1 MFLRPL
7 LKVATE
13 VLSQLVM
20 HSTTEEYMGGGGGEG
35 VGVLDQCLVIWVL
48 LRAWKPDP
56 FKDKRK
62 KSLIATLSR
71 TSFSILGPCLMQTIF
86 NNGNVQRNTLFTT
99 DSDPV

>member
-20 HSTTEEYMGGGGGEG
+20 HSTTEEYMGGGEG

-48 LRAWKPDP
+48 LRA
-56 FKDKRK
+56 
-62 KSLIATLSR
+62 
-71 TSFSILGPCLMQTIF
+71 
-86 NNGNVQRNTLFTT
+86 
-99 DSDPV
+99 